1 MRVLV
6 SHMQG
11 AITILGNII
20 PSGFPSYVVDLELN
34 EIYTAS
40 SKEKFTD
47 VLKIIKTTT
56 KQKIFTTH
64 EKLTVKLKD
73 FTTRMWLS
81 DVEKCTGI

>member
-47 VLKIIKTTT
+47 VLKIIKTTK

-73 FTTRMWLS
+73 FTMRMWLS
-81 DVEKCTGI
+81 DMEKCTGI